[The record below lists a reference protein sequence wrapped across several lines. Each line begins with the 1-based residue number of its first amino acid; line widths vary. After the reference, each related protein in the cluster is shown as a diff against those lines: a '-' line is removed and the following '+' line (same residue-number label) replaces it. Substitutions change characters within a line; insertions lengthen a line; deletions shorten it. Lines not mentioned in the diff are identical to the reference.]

1 MIVKTVEI
9 SQTSDKI
16 IFSKFVRIFREYFHD
31 SSHFASAKPRKTQKR
46 NRYKEV
52 FCSFVSDSGPLD
64 KDDTTESIRPTSLI
78 FNGKHIF
85 YFKKII
91 EENRI
96 ANYVLQRIDLV
107 KLELKVVENYKMKAD
122 IDVMTN
128 ISFAIDGL
136 DASRKLNFSKED
148 LIIKE

>member
-9 SQTSDKI
+9 SKTSEKI
-16 IFSKFVRIFREYFHD
+16 IYSQFIRIFREYFHD
-31 SSHFASAKPRKTQKR
+31 SSSFTATKPRKTQKR

-64 KDDTTESIRPTSLI
+64 IDNKHEFIKPASLL
-78 FNGKHIF
+78 FKGKHIF

-96 ANYVLQRIDLV
+96 VNYVLQRIDLV
-107 KLELKVVENYKMKAD
+107 KLELKAMEQYQ
-122 IDVMTN
+122 I
-128 ISFAIDGL
+128 
-136 DASRKLNFSKED
+136 
-148 LIIKE
+148 